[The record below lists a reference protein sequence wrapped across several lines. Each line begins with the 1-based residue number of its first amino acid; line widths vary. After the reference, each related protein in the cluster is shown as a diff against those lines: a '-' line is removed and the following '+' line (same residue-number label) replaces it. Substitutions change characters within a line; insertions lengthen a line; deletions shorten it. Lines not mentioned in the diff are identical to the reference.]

1 MTTTGRSDVLSASG
15 LGALAA
21 LRNLAP
27 SLRRQRRGVLL
38 TVAVAFA
45 NEVSGIAVAAVAAWV
60 TGQVAFGAEA
70 AYLTPWVFAL
80 VALALTKGA
89 LVWIESWVAHDMAFR
104 VMAGLRADVYEG
116 LDRLA
121 PAWLLGKR
129 TGDVASTAL
138 SDVEALEWFYAHT
151 VAQVVTA
158 IATPIGALVVL
169 GFIDIRL
176 ALVFA
181 PFVVLLISVP
191 LTSLRRGEREG
202 RELREGLAHL
212 HAETTDLLQ
221 GVREVA
227 LLGDANRWMARL
239 ATAASNLS
247 RAQRSQASRIGRE
260 AGISEAIMAG
270 AMVAVLV
277 TGGLLAEQGDL
288 DRSNY
293 PIAVMIAG
301 LSLTPLMVIAGGLRN
316 LGLLRATASRVST
329 VLQTE
334 ARVSDPAHAT
344 AVAEAVLTTAGA
356 EEANEP
362 AAPSVHFQEVCFGYI
377 DDQPVLKQT
386 TFDVTSGSTVAL
398 VGVSGAGKST
408 CANLLIRFWDPQDGR
423 ILLGATDLR
432 DLSLHELRRT
442 VSLVPQNPY
451 LFRGTIADNL
461 RLADPAATH
470 AEIRRAAEDALVTEF
485 TDTLPDGLDTV
496 IGERGS
502 TLSGGQRQRI
512 ALAQAL
518 LRNAQVLILD
528 EAVAEIDAQGEAEL
542 QEAISRARRGR
553 TTIVIAHRLATI
565 ASSDRAIML
574 DEGQVVETG
583 PPDQLLRTDGPF
595 TKLVA
600 RQLD

>member
-574 DEGQVVETG
+574 DQGRVVETG